1 MAGPDATEPP
11 LAKDQRMRPVD
22 ALSAYML
29 VPVLASDPA

>member
-11 LAKDQRMRPVD
+11 LAKDQRMRPV
-22 ALSAYML
+22 AASSAYML